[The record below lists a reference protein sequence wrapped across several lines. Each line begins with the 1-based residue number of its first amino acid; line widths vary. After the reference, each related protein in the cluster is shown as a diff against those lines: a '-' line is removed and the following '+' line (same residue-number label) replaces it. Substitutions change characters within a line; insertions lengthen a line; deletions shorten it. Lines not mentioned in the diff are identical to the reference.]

1 MKGIILAG
9 GSGSRLYPLT
19 TSVSKQILPVYDKPM
34 IYYPLSVLMA
44 AGITKILVISSPR
57 DLPSFKGL
65 LNDGSHLGI
74 SISYAEQPRPEGL
87 AQAFIIGEDFIDG
100 DEVCLVLGDNIFY
113 GYRLTYLL
121 KQASVLKD
129 GGIVFGYQVKDPE
142 RYGVVDFD
150 ADGTVLGIEE
160 KPKNPKSNYAVT
172 GLYFYDNTVV
182 EKAKSL
188 KPSNRQELEITDI
201 NKLYLAERK
210 LKVELLGKGM
220 AWLDT
225 GQHDALLQA
234 SNFIASIEKR
244 QGIKVACLE
253 EIAYRQGLIS
263 EKQLVNLAAPLI
275 KTQYGAYLMNLLDK
289 KACYVNH
296 ECY

>member
-1 MKGIILAG
+1 MTI
-9 GSGSRLYPLT
+9 
-19 TSVSKQILPVYDKPM
+19 SVIK
-34 IYYPLSVLMA
+34 
-44 AGITKILVISSPR
+44 
-57 DLPSFKGL
+57 
-65 LNDGSHLGI
+65 
-74 SISYAEQPRPEGL
+74 
-87 AQAFIIGEDFIDG
+87 
-100 DEVCLVLGDNIFY
+100 
-113 GYRLTYLL
+113 
-121 KQASVLKD
+121 
-129 GGIVFGYQVKDPE
+129 
-142 RYGVVDFD
+142 
-150 ADGTVLGIEE
+150 
-160 KPKNPKSNYAVT
+160 
-172 GLYFYDNTVV
+172 
-182 EKAKSL
+182 KAKSL
-188 KPSNRQELEITDI
+188 KPSSRQELEITDI

-253 EIAYRQGLIS
+253 EIAFREGLIN
-263 EKQLVNLAAPLI
+263 EKQLINLAAPLL

>member
-9 GSGSRLYPLT
+9 GSGTRLYPLT

-34 IYYPLSVLMA
+34 IYYPLSVLMS
-44 AGITKILVISSPR
+44 AGITKILIISTPR
-57 DLPSFKGL
+57 DLPSFKEL
-65 LNDGSHLGI
+65 LGDGSHLGI
-74 SISYAEQPRPEGL
+74 SISYAEQPKPEGL
-87 AQAFIIGEDFIDG
+87 AQAFIIGEEFIDR
-100 DEVCLVLGDNIFY
+100 DPVCLVLGDNIFY

-129 GGIVFGYQVKDPE
+129 GGIIFGYQVKDPE

-150 ADGTVLGIEE
+150 HNGTVIDIEE
-160 KPKNPKSNYAVT
+160 KPKKPKSNYAVT
-172 GLYFYDNTVV
+172 GLYFYDNTVI

-188 KPSNRQELEITDI
+188 KPSYREELEITDI
-201 NKLYLAERK
+201 NRLYLAEGK

-225 GQHDALLQA
+225 GQHDSLLQA
-234 SNFIASIEKR
+234 SNFIASIENR

-253 EIAYRQGLIS
+253 EIAYRQGLIN

-289 KACYVNH
+289 KACYINH

>member
-9 GSGSRLYPLT
+9 GSGTRLYPLT
-19 TSVSKQILPVYDKPM
+19 TSISKQILPVYDKPM

-44 AGITKILVISSPR
+44 AGITKILIISTPR

-65 LNDGSHLGI
+65 LGDGCHLGI
-74 SISYAEQPRPEGL
+74 SITYAEQPKPEGL
-87 AQAFIIGEDFIDG
+87 AQAFIIGEEFIGEDN
-100 DEVCLVLGDNIFY
+100 VSLILGDNIFY
-113 GYRLTYLL
+113 GYRLPYLV
-121 KQASVLKD
+121 KQASVLKE
-129 GGIVFGYQVKDPE
+129 GGIVFGYSVKDPE
-142 RYGVVDFD
+142 RYGVIDFD
-150 ADGTVLGIEE
+150 TAGRVTGIEE
-160 KPKNPKSNYAVT
+160 KPQKPKSSYAVT
-172 GLYFYDNTVV
+172 GLYFYDNTVI

-188 KPSNRQELEITDI
+188 TPSKRQELEITDI
-201 NKLYLAERK
+201 NKLYLSEGK

-253 EIAYRQGLIS
+253 EIAYREGLID
-263 EKQLVNLAAPLI
+263 ERQLADLAAPLL
-275 KTQYGAYLMNLLDK
+275 KTQYGKYLMHLLDK
-289 KACYVNH
+289 KASFVNH